1 MAATRILLGDISD
14 DWKSIVEEIARDN
27 PEISIVGRVTKPLDV
42 LLFAKSEN
50 VNVVLLSQEPDG
62 SEPGVCSHFVLE
74 FPNVA
79 ILLVPVK
86 GGTSELWRI
95 ALSKEVPPGSKETLI
110 RMLMNLR
117 VATNESA

>member
-1 MAATRILLGDISD
+1 MAATRILLGEISD

-27 PEISIVGRVTKPLDV
+27 PEISIAGRVAKPLDV

-50 VNVVLLSQEPDG
+50 VDVVLLSQEPDG

-86 GGTSELWRI
+86 GGTNALWRI
-95 ALSKEVPPGSKETLI
+95 ALSKEIPPGSKETLTNLLI
-110 RMLMNLR
+110 KLR
-117 VATNESA
+117 VATTESE